1 MFDSD
6 HYRIVL
12 YGLKLL
18 ANPRDVATG
27 KTLWTS
33 VAAINDAT
41 AASDEDFEGEA
52 LPDQILPVLAKQVR
66 GSALESPLRTLAH
79 CATKR
84 CDVTQG
90 VEELLRWNFE
100 NGDDQALS
108 ELIGADREFLAQRWT
123 SYKSSV
129 DRKERTWQGL
139 ILEILN
145 KPKPEAPGLRI
156 LTVHAAKGLEFRAV
170 TVTWVRRGLIP
181 GTSAMRTETRWT
193 ANSAWRTSPPLA
205 PPGCSGSLG
214 QCIGR
219 RGMALVCKTSLG
231 SLQLAE
237 LGARPPAP
245 ADQSSL
251 RTSRRAVASQ
261 ALFALDVEMWTK
273 QSL

>member
-1 MFDSD
+1 VFDSD

-27 KTLWTS
+27 KTLWSS
-33 VAAINDAT
+33 VGAINDAPS
-41 AASDEDFEGEA
+41 AGADDLEGDA

-66 GSALESPLRTLAH
+66 GSALESPLRTLAQ

-123 SYKSSV
+123 GYKSTV

-139 ILEILN
+139 IMEILN
-145 KPKPEAPGLRI
+145 KPKPEAPGFRI

-170 TVTWVRRGLIP
+170 TVLGFNEGSFPDFRNAQGDALDSEQRLAYV
-181 GTSAMRTETRWT
+181 AATR
-193 ANSAWRTSPPLA
+193 AARVLRFSRPLYRA
-205 PPGCSGSLG
+205 TRY
-214 QCIGR
+214 GR
-219 RGMALVCKTSLG
+219 R
-231 SLQLAE
+231 LQDESRFVAIAE
-237 LGARPPAP
+237 LVETPAP
-245 ADQSSL
+245 A
-251 RTSRRAVASQ
+251 SRPN
-261 ALFALDVEMWTK
+261 
-273 QSL
+273 